1 MQTIYQMLQMY
12 FIPAME
18 PVICREDTGP
28 MGNIMYKA
36 LINYTENCEGK
47 GQDLT
52 GVDNMKGL
60 ILCGGKGTRLRPFT
74 YTGAKHFLPVANRPV
89 IYYIIES
96 MKRAGIED
104 ICVVVGDREEEFQHR
119 LGDGSNWGV
128 SINYIRQ
135 NEPLGL
141 AHGVKVSEQHLKGET
156 FVTILG
162 DNLIMHPVGDLLRHH
177 MDTGARSTI
186 LLSKV
191 KDPRRFG
198 IALIDNGKITGLVEK
213 PKAPLGNH
221 AIVGMY
227 VFDSSIFDVI
237 DRIKPSPRGELELTD
252 AIMEV
257 IREGLPVSYMITKD
271 WWSDVG
277 RPKDLLR
284 ANRRI
289 LADLVGD
296 AREHVEA
303 NSVIGKKVVIGEG
316 TVIEDSIIEDYVT
329 IGSNVVLRKC
339 RIGSYTSVGDG
350 SSVIG
355 TDIRNSI
362 IMEDC
367 ILENVGCAVDMSIIG
382 QGSAVKRNK
391 YSDRVS
397 LWIGR
402 DSIIHG
408 V

>member
-1 MQTIYQMLQMY
+1 
-12 FIPAME
+12 
-18 PVICREDTGP
+18 
-28 MGNIMYKA
+28 
-36 LINYTENCEGK
+36 
-47 GQDLT
+47 
-52 GVDNMKGL
+52 MKGL

-74 YTGAKHFLPVANRPV
+74 FTGAKHFLPVANKPV

-96 MKRAGIED
+96 LKRAGIED

-119 LGDGSNWGV
+119 LGDGSSWGV
-128 SINYIRQ
+128 SISYIRQ
-135 NEPLGL
+135 HAPLGL
-141 AHGVKVSEQHLKGET
+141 AHGVKVSEHHLKGET
-156 FVTILG
+156 FVIILG
-162 DNLIMHPVGDLLRHH
+162 DNLIMHPVEDLVRHH

-186 LLSKV
+186 LLSRV
-191 KDPRRFG
+191 EDPRRFG

-213 PKAPLGNH
+213 PKEPVGNH

-252 AIMEV
+252 AIMEL
-257 IREGLPVSYMITKD
+257 IRDGLPVSYLITKG

-296 AREHVEA
+296 VKGHVDA
-303 NSVIGKKVVIGEG
+303 NSTVGKKVVIGEG
-316 TVIEDSIIEDYVT
+316 TVVMDSVIEDFVT
-329 IGSNVVLRKC
+329 IGSNVVLKKC

-350 SSVIG
+350 SSVMG

-382 QGSAVKRNK
+382 QGSAVKKNK
-391 YSDRVS
+391 YPDRIS

-402 DSIIHG
+402 DSKIYG